1 MNFTKGN
8 SVNSLTD
15 KSYTFA
21 IYNLIQ
27 LILITIKLLN
37 YWIVKESGSY
47 YWKYTMYNLK
57 SDHKFIKY
65 C

>member
-15 KSYTFA
+15 KSNTFA

-37 YWIVKESGSY
+37 YQIVKEREAIIES
-47 YWKYTMYNLK
+47 LLC
-57 SDHKFIKY
+57 II
-65 C
+65 